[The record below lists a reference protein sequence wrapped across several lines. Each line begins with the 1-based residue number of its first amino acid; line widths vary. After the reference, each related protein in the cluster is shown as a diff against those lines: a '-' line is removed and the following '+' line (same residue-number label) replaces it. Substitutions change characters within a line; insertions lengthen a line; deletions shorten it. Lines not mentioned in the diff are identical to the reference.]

1 MVTATCVLMEPTNI
15 LEISHAMVYAPQ
27 LIMQI
32 KQEDFVRNVI
42 SHVNN
47 VMEPMHKIAYLV

>member
-1 MVTATCVLMEPTNI
+1 MEPTNI

-27 LIMQI
+27 HIMQI